1 MGIRQKI
8 LFAFILSFGLM
19 AFISLTLLQR
29 SVNKSYESIE
39 RREMIGRIGRVL
51 SSFETTLSGLNNL
64 TRDWAQWTEMYE
76 YARVP
81 AGKDEWVKN
90 NLAAESLQS
99 NDVSVIWIFGANKE
113 LLYKVTENPAGPHIM
128 LTPFLEKYKQSI
140 FENNSRKRNCG
151 LLRTELGL
159 VGLCWAR
166 IVRSDFS
173 GDEAGTLIMGLLMS
187 PERLEKLRNV
197 ADIPF
202 ALDITPDMPEKLT
215 FWPDTLKPS
224 SLGGTGFWSEHDS
237 TEYHLYYTLQDVSR
251 HDVGLISLKVPR
263 ELYAQGMSL
272 YAQVRRQLLWT
283 AVGMALLLGFI
294 LHGLLVSRLRTFTRQ
309 LLNLMRNSSWQER
322 IGISG
327 QDELGLLA
335 GEVNKMLCLIEEQ
348 MDNLTALSLSDPLT
362 GLPNRRA
369 FDARL
374 TVELSRERRTPNG
387 LALLILDVDFFKP
400 YNDCYGHPAGDIAL
414 QAVADVMRQACL
426 RASDLPARIG
436 GEEFTVLLPET
447 DEEGAIEIAERIRQ
461 LLRERNIAHKES
473 AAASWVTVSIGIA
486 LAKDESPESLMA
498 RADEA
503 LYCAK
508 EQGRNRAY
516 CAER

>member
-1 MGIRQKI
+1 
-8 LFAFILSFGLM
+8 
-19 AFISLTLLQR
+19 
-29 SVNKSYESIE
+29 
-39 RREMIGRIGRVL
+39 
-51 SSFETTLSGLNNL
+51 
-64 TRDWAQWTEMYE
+64 
-76 YARVP
+76 
-81 AGKDEWVKN
+81 
-90 NLAAESLQS
+90 
-99 NDVSVIWIFGANKE
+99 
-113 LLYKVTENPAGPHIM
+113 
-128 LTPFLEKYKQSI
+128 
-140 FENNSRKRNCG
+140 
-151 LLRTELGL
+151 
-159 VGLCWAR
+159 
-166 IVRSDFS
+166 
-173 GDEAGTLIMGLLMS
+173 
-187 PERLEKLRNV
+187 
-197 ADIPF
+197 
-202 ALDITPDMPEKLT
+202 
-215 FWPDTLKPS
+215 
-224 SLGGTGFWSEHDS
+224 
-237 TEYHLYYTLQDVSR
+237 
-251 HDVGLISLKVPR
+251 
-263 ELYAQGMSL
+263 MSL